1 MEQTKN
7 VKKLMACFAVSAVMV
22 ASLGLAACSSSGS
35 SSAAASSSAASSE
48 AASSEASSSA
58 SASSESA
65 SASSAAAGAV
75 GEEAGF
81 EETPIF
87 EDVEAGGW
95 LNVSAV
101 YFQPVPMTDGS
112 TIEGKDIH
120 LEADIHAL
128 DNDFGFGLGEWVPY
142 LTVDYKV
149 TAQDGTVAAEGTFM
163 EMSAS
168 DGPHY
173 GANIALPNQGTY
185 TLEITIGSPADNN
198 YLLHTDA
205 ETGPGAQS
213 FDDGVTWP
221 LVVSE
226 TWDYVPLEY

>member
-1 MEQTKN
+1 MKKIKNTKR
-7 VKKLMACFAVSAVMV
+7 LLACLAVSAAMV
-22 ASLGLAACSSSGS
+22 CSLGLAACGSSSSG
-35 SSAAASSSAASSE
+35 SAAASSENA
-48 AASSEASSSA
+48 SA
-58 SASSESA
+58 SAEASAAVESESA
-65 SASSAAAGAV
+65 SASAAAAP
-75 GEEAGF
+75 GEAAGF

-87 EDVEAGGW
+87 EDIEAGGW

-120 LEADIHAL
+120 LEADISAL
-128 DNDFGFGLGEWVPY
+128 ANNFGFGVGDWVPY

-149 TAQDGTVAAEGTFM
+149 LKEDGSEEASGTFM

-173 GANIALPNQGTY
+173 GANIAMPDGQGTY
-185 TLEITIGSPADNN
+185 TLEITIKSPADNN

-226 TWDYVPLEY
+226 SWDYVPLEY

>member
-7 VKKLMACFAVSAVMV
+7 TKKLLACFAVAAAMV
-22 ASLGLAACSSSGS
+22 ACLGLAACGSSSS

-48 AASSEASSSA
+48 AASSEAASSA
-58 SASSESA
+58 
-65 SASSAAAGAV
+65 ASSAAAGAV

-87 EDVEAGGW
+87 EDQEAGGW

-120 LEADIHAL
+120 LEADISAL
-128 DNDFGFGLGEWVPY
+128 ANNFGYGVGDWVGY
-142 LTVDYKV
+142 LNVAYKV
-149 TAQDGTVAAEGTFM
+149 VAADGSTAAEGTFM
-163 EMSAS
+163 PMAAS

-173 GANIALPNQGTY
+173 GANIAMPGQGTY
-185 TLEITIGSPADNN
+185 TLELTIDSPGESF
-198 YLLHTDA
+198 LLHTDA

-213 FDDGVTWP
+213 WDDGVQWP
-221 LVVSE
+221 LVV
-226 TWDYVPLEY
+226 TGQWDYVPLEY

>member
-1 MEQTKN
+1 M
-7 VKKLMACFAVSAVMV
+7 
-22 ASLGLAACSSSGS
+22 
-35 SSAAASSSAASSE
+35 
-48 AASSEASSSA
+48 
-58 SASSESA
+58 
-65 SASSAAAGAV
+65 

-87 EDVEAGGW
+87 EDQEAGGW

-120 LEADIHAL
+120 LEADISAL
-128 DNDFGFGLGEWVPY
+128 ENKFGYGVGDWVGY
-142 LTVDYKV
+142 LNVAYKV
-149 TAQDGTVAAEGTFM
+149 TDKDGNVAAEGTFM
-163 EMSAS
+163 PMAAS

-173 GANIALPNQGTY
+173 GANIAMPGQGTY
-185 TLEITIGSPADNN
+185 TLELTIDSPGESF
-198 YLLHTDA
+198 LLHTDA

-213 FDDGVTWP
+213 WADGVQWP
-221 LVVSE
+221 LVVTG

>member
-1 MEQTKN
+1 
-7 VKKLMACFAVSAVMV
+7 MACFAVAAAM
-22 ASLGLAACSSSGS
+22 ACCLGLAACGGS
-35 SSAAASSSAASSE
+35 
-48 AASSEASSSA
+48 ASSSA
-58 SASSESA
+58 SASGSASSAQASSASASA
-65 SASSAAAGAV
+65 SASSASASASSASTSASSASAGAV

-87 EDVEAGGW
+87 EDIKAGGW

-120 LEADIHAL
+120 LEADISAL
-128 DNDFGFGLGEWVPY
+128 ANKFGFGVGDWVPY

-149 TAQDGTVAAEGTFM
+149 IAADGSEAASGTFM

-173 GANIALPNQGTY
+173 GANIAMPGQGKY
-185 TLEITIGSPADNN
+185 TLEITIKSPAENN

-205 ETGPGAQS
+205 ETGPGAKS

-221 LVVSE
+221 LVISE
-226 TWDYVPLEY
+226 SWDYVPLQY

>member
-1 MEQTKN
+1 MKTKN
-7 VKKLMACFAVSAVMV
+7 MKMLLSATAVAAALVACF
-22 ASLGLAACSSSGS
+22 GLAACDSSSAS
-35 SSAAASSSAASSE
+35 SSAAASSA
-48 AASSEASSSA
+48 SA
-58 SASSESA
+58 SASSAAASSAAASTESA

-87 EDVEAGGW
+87 EDQEAGGW

-120 LEADIHAL
+120 LEADISAL
-128 DNDFGFGLGEWVPY
+128 ENKFGYGVGDWVGY
-142 LTVDYKV
+142 LNVAYKV
-149 TAQDGTVAAEGTFM
+149 TDKDGNVAAEGTFM
-163 EMSAS
+163 PMAAS

-173 GANIALPNQGTY
+173 GANIAMPGQGTY
-185 TLEITIGSPADNN
+185 TLELTIDSPGESF
-198 YLLHTDA
+198 LLHTDA

-213 FDDGVTWP
+213 WDDGVQWP
-221 LVVSE
+221 LVVTG

>member
-1 MEQTKN
+1 MKTKN
-7 VKKLMACFAVSAVMV
+7 MKALLSATAVAAALVACF
-22 ASLGLAACSSSGS
+22 GLAACGSSSAS
-35 SSAAASSSAASSE
+35 SSAAASSA
-48 AASSEASSSA
+48 SA
-58 SASSESA
+58 SASSAAASSASA

-87 EDVEAGGW
+87 EDQVAGGW

-120 LEADIHAL
+120 LEADISAL
-128 DNDFGFGLGEWVPY
+128 ENKFGYGVGDWVGY
-142 LTVDYKV
+142 LNVAYKV
-149 TAQDGTVAAEGTFM
+149 KDKDGNVAAEGTFM
-163 EMSAS
+163 PMAAS

-173 GANIALPNQGTY
+173 GANIAMPGQGTY
-185 TLEITIGSPADNN
+185 TLELTIDSPGESF
-198 YLLHTDA
+198 LLHTDA

-213 FDDGVTWP
+213 WDDGVQWP
-221 LVVSE
+221 LVVTGS
-226 TWDYVPLEY
+226 WDYVPLEY

>member
-1 MEQTKN
+1 ME
-7 VKKLMACFAVSAVMV
+7 KKSMKKVIACFAVSAVMA
-22 ASLGLAACSSSGS
+22 ASLGLAACSSSNTS
-35 SSAAASSSAASSE
+35 TSAASSTTS
-48 AASSEASSSA
+48 AASTSASADSSA
-58 SASSESA
+58 SASTAA
-65 SASSAAAGAV
+65 SASAGAV

-128 DNDFGFGLGEWVPY
+128 ANNFGYGIGDWVGY
-142 LTVDYKV
+142 LTVSYKITDDADAV
-149 TAQDGTVAAEGTFM
+149 VAEGTFM
-163 EMSAS
+163 PMAAS

-173 GANIALPNQGTY
+173 GANIAMPGQGTY
-185 TLEITIGSPADNN
+185 TLELTIQSPGESF
-198 YLLHTDA
+198 LLHTDA

-213 FDDGVTWP
+213 WDDGVQWP
-221 LVVSE
+221 LVVTES
-226 TWDYVPLEY
+226 WDYVPLEY

>member
-1 MEQTKN
+1 MKTKN
-7 VKKLMACFAVSAVMV
+7 MRALLGATAVAAALVACF
-22 ASLGLAACSSSGS
+22 GLAACGGSTAS
-35 SSAAASSSAASSE
+35 SSAAASSASASSASAAASSE
-48 AASSEASSSA
+48 AASSAG
-58 SASSESA
+58 
-65 SASSAAAGAV
+65 AGAV

-128 DNDFGFGLGEWVPY
+128 ENNFGYGIGDWVGY
-142 LTVDYKV
+142 LNVAYKI
-149 TAQDGTVAAEGTFM
+149 TAEDGSVAAEGTFM
-163 EMSAS
+163 PMAAS

-173 GANIALPNQGTY
+173 GANIAMPGQGKY
-185 TLEITIGSPADNN
+185 TLELTIDSPGESF
-198 YLLHTDA
+198 LLHTDA

-213 FDDGVTWP
+213 WDDGVQWP

-226 TWDYVPLEY
+226 SWDYVPLEY